1 VAAPRRTGRTLARLL
16 SVLLPLLGLCALP
29 GCDDTY
35 DEYLLYP
42 LRKDWIVKDEL
53 KVTPPRID
61 PPGFLPLQILDGR
74 TELRGVSD
82 NLIGEMEAKKIINP
96 RDVLQDRDT
105 SEELMKALRDLA
117 GRPRYPKI
125 DTSDDALNDRLEKE
139 LKLDRKTLAAG
150 SVLFRRNCLHCHGLS
165 GDGRGP
171 TGLWINAHP
180 RDFRS
185 GAFKYTSVGGD
196 EGARKPRRDDLRRIL
211 TFGIDGT
218 AMPSFALM
226 KPEDQDAVISY
237 VIHLS
242 IRGEAEIETIK
253 ALIEAKVNPED
264 EAKQPIVD
272 RLRYWAGV
280 EANRW
285 LAASTLEIKPTA
297 APEYKGDEALA
308 AAARGYKF
316 FTRPDQCVQCHTNF
330 GRDSD
335 YRYDTWGTI
344 VKPRNL
350 VNNQY
355 GGGRR
360 PLDFYYRIHSG
371 IRGSGMPAFPL
382 VNAQDPALK
391 DAETRERT
399 MWDLVAL
406 IQTLPYPEERA
417 KLRKAHGIFLD

>member
-1 VAAPRRTGRTLARLL
+1 LAT
-16 SVLLPLLGLCALP
+16 LP

-42 LRKDWIVKDEL
+42 LRRDWIVREEL

-61 PPGFLPLQILDGR
+61 PPGFLPLQFLDGR
-74 TELRGVSD
+74 SELRGVSD
-82 NLIGEMEAKKIINP
+82 NLVGEMEIKKIVNP
-96 RDVLQDRDT
+96 REVLQDRDT
-105 SEELMKALRDLA
+105 SEGLMKALRDLG
-117 GRPRYPKI
+117 GRPRYPKV
-125 DTSDDALNDRLEKE
+125 DTGDDALNDRLEKE

-150 SVLFRRNCLHCHGLS
+150 SVLYRRNCLHCHGLA

-171 TGLWINAHP
+171 TGLWINPHP

-211 TFGIDGT
+211 TNGIDGT

-226 KPEDQDAVISY
+226 KPEDQDAIISY

-253 ALIEAKVNPED
+253 ALMQLNTDIQKARDEVNASNNSQSAKDTLKDLED
-264 EAKQPIVD
+264 EAKKPIVE
-272 RLRYWAGV
+272 RVRYWATV

-285 LAASTLEIKPTA
+285 LGAPALEIKPTTV
-297 APEYKGDEALA
+297 PEYKGDEALA

-344 VKPRNL
+344 VRPRNL
-350 VNNQY
+350 FNNQY

-382 VNAQDPALK
+382 VNAADPFLK

-399 MWDLVAL
+399 IWDLVAL

-417 KLRKAHGIFLD
+417 KLRKMRVYLD